1 MIHFN
6 QVLDSFIANLEQ
18 YKLHHAF
25 CMDEVYY
32 TYQQFSMRIQA
43 IRDAIK
49 LNQPSTKEI
58 GLVVNDDIDTYA
70 SVFALWLEGY
80 AYIPLHPLQ
89 PIERCV
95 DICKQVGCTTIL
107 DSSEVTRY
115 KNYPVIATQKLKNQ
129 VFDTSY
135 DSTILD
141 EALCY
146 VLFTSGSTGK
156 PKGVKIS
163 RQNIYAFVEAFNQT
177 EIQLT
182 PEDRCLQCFDMTF
195 DVSVQSYLLPLLH
208 GACVYTVPHDQIKFS
223 YVAGLIEDYALT
235 FGAMAPSMVRLLK
248 PYFDEIY
255 SESFKHCI
263 LTAEASPVE
272 LVKEWHE
279 RCIPNA
285 TIYNFYGPTEATIYC
300 SYYKLPTTDI
310 QTHNGIV
317 VIGKAFQGL
326 NVVIVDENNTPL
338 EFGKSGEMLISG
350 PQITP
355 GYWNNLEMDTK
366 AFETLTLNNETKLY
380 YRTGDICNM
389 DADGIIAYQGRID
402 SQVKIS
408 GYRIE
413 LGEIEYHARAYY
425 QGSNAVALAQ
435 EIEGHTQIA
444 LIIEHTEE
452 DSSQLLTHLRQVLP
466 QYMIPSRVIYTT
478 LFPLNANGKVD
489 KNHLRKLL

>member
-1 MIHFN
+1 MTYFN
-6 QVLDSFIANLEQ
+6 QVLHSFIASIEQ
-18 YKLHHAF
+18 CPNHHAF
-25 CMDEVYY
+25 CIDEVYY
-32 TYQQFSMRIQA
+32 TYQQFSERIQA
-43 IRDAIK
+43 IRHTLK
-49 LNQPSTKEI
+49 LHQQSTKEI

-70 SVFALWLEGY
+70 SVFALWMEGY

-89 PIERCV
+89 PLERCE
-95 DICKQVGCTTIL
+95 DICTQVGCTTIL
-107 DSSEVTRY
+107 DSSKETRY
-115 KNYPVIATQKLKNQ
+115 KDYHVVATQNLENQ
-129 VFDTSY
+129 LFDTHY
-135 DSTILD
+135 DASITD
-141 EALCY
+141 DALCY

-156 PKGVKIS
+156 PKGVKIT
-163 RQNIYAFVEAFNQT
+163 RQNIHAFVEAFEQT

-223 YVAGLIEDYALT
+223 YVAGLIEDYDLT
-235 FGAMAPSMVRLLK
+235 FGAMAPSMVRFLK

-300 SYYKLPTTDI
+300 SYYKLPSTCI
-310 QTHNGIV
+310 KTHNGIV
-317 VIGKAFQGL
+317 VIGKVFNGL
-326 NVVIVDENNTPL
+326 DVVIVDENNIPL
-338 EFGKSGEMLISG
+338 KSGKSGEMLISG

-355 GYWNNLEMDTK
+355 GYWNNPEMDAK
-366 AFETLTLNNETKLY
+366 AFQALTLENETKLY
-380 YRTGDICNM
+380 YRTGDICSI
-389 DADGIIAYQGRID
+389 DIDGNIAYQGRID
-402 SQVKIS
+402 SQIKIN

-413 LGEIEYHARAYY
+413 LGEIEYHARSYY

-435 EIEGHTQIA
+435 QHEGNTQIV
-444 LIIEHTEE
+444 LIVEHQVE
-452 DSSQLLTHLRQVLP
+452 DISQLMIHLRSVLP
-466 QYMIPSRVIYTT
+466 QYMIPSRVIYTGI
-478 LFPLNANGKVD
+478 FPLNANGKVD
-489 KNHLRKLL
+489 KNKLRILL